1 MGRGKYAICIGM
13 KPEVLHDLLNMGA
26 PVGMV
31 KIVEGGLHG
40 CGSANIAVVNSRP
53 HPNVTAVFVNRILRR
68 GHYLL

>member
-1 MGRGKYAICIGM
+1 M

-31 KIVEGGLHG
+31 KIVEGVVHG
-40 CGSANIAVVNSRP
+40 CGPANIAVVNSRP